1 MVPEET
7 RRLRILVADGSADRH
22 RQVTDTLASLG
33 HEIVGE
39 DASVETVGQATA
51 THLPDVALV
60 IVGEH
65 SEQAFELIRTIVH
78 EAACPVIAILDVQ
91 DRAFI
96 DKAARLGIFS
106 YIAHTD
112 LEDMQSAMD
121 VSLQRFAEYHALE
134 GAFGRR
140 AVTERAKG
148 ILMERHGIDERDAFL
163 MIRDQARRTNR
174 KMVDVAG
181 SVLESHRL
189 LSGGVTAGGRE
200 DELLRRPE
208 AEG

>member
-1 MVPEET
+1 MVPEAT

-22 RQVTDTLASLG
+22 RQVTETLAALG
-33 HEIVGE
+33 HESSARE
-39 DASVETVGQATA
+39 RSVETVGHATA

-106 YIAHTD
+106 YIAHAISRTC
-112 LEDMQSAMD
+112 
-121 VSLQRFAEYHALE
+121 
-134 GAFGRR
+134 R
-140 AVTERAKG
+140 ARWTCRS
-148 ILMERHGIDERDAFL
+148 
-163 MIRDQARRTNR
+163 N
-174 KMVDVAG
+174 G
-181 SVLESHRL
+181 SPSTTRWKEP
-189 LSGGVTAGGRE
+189 SGGG
-200 DELLRRPE
+200 P
-208 AEG
+208 